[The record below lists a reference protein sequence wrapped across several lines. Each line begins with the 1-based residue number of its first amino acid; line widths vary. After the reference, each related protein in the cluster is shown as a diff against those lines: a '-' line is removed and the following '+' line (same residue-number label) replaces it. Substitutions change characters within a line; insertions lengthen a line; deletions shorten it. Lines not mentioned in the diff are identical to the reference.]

1 MKYQLSR
8 PRAFTLIELLVVI
21 AIIAILAAFLL
32 PALAQAKEKARRIAC
47 VNNLKETSI
56 SMHLFVTDHD
66 KYPWRLPQSEG
77 GSFARTFVYYSFL
90 AMSNDIETVKML
102 VCPSDKRSI
111 APDWGGLRDTNISY
125 FLGVDTKEERPGM
138 LLVGDWNIDGGRPNQ
153 NCPIAGINNHLT
165 MQFGRVEI
173 PRLFWGEGPHRY
185 AGNVSIGDAS
195 AHQVDARKTKEIL
208 SASDDDPG
216 GSFNNH
222 ILRPR

>member
-1 MKYQLSR
+1 MKPARSE
-8 PRAFTLIELLVVI
+8 PAAFTLIELLVVI

-47 VNNLKETSI
+47 VNNLKEISI
-56 SMHLFVTDHD
+56 AMHLFVTDND
-66 KYPWRLPQSEG
+66 KYPWRVPQSEG
-77 GSFARTFVYYSFL
+77 GSFARSFVYYSFL
-90 AMSNDIETVKML
+90 AMSNEIETANL
-102 VCPSDKRSI
+102 LACPSDTRLLAS
-111 APDWGGLRDTNISY
+111 DWGSLRDTNISY

-153 NCPIAGINNHLT
+153 TCPIAGINNLT
-165 MQFGRVEI
+165 MEFRRVDI
-173 PRLFWGEGPHRY
+173 PRLFWGERPHRY

-195 AHQVDARKTKEIL
+195 AHQVDARKTKDIL
-208 SASDDDPG
+208 FASDDDPG

>member
-1 MKYQLSR
+1 MKPARSR

-47 VNNLKETSI
+47 VNNLKEISI
-56 SMHLFVTDHD
+56 AMHLFVTDND
-66 KYPWRLPQSEG
+66 KYPWRVPQSEG
-77 GSFARTFVYYSFL
+77 GSFARSFVYYSFL
-90 AMSNDIETVKML
+90 AMSNEIETASL
-102 VCPSDKRSI
+102 LACPSDTRLLAS
-111 APDWGGLRDTNISY
+111 DWGSLRDTNISY

-153 NCPIAGINNHLT
+153 TCPIAGINNLT
-165 MQFGRVEI
+165 MEFRRVDI
-173 PRLFWGEGPHRY
+173 PRLFWGERPHRY

-195 AHQVDARKTKEIL
+195 AHQVDARKTKDIL
-208 SASDDDPG
+208 FASDDDPG

>member
-1 MKYQLSR
+1 MKPARSR

-47 VNNLKETSI
+47 VNNLKEISI
-56 SMHLFVTDHD
+56 AMHLFVTDND
-66 KYPWRLPQSEG
+66 KYPWRVPQSEG
-77 GSFARTFVYYSFL
+77 GSFARSFVYYSFL
-90 AMSNDIETVKML
+90 AMSNEIETANL
-102 VCPSDKRSI
+102 LACPSDTRLLAS
-111 APDWGGLRDTNISY
+111 DWGSLRDTNISY

-153 NCPIAGINNHLT
+153 TCPIAGINNLT
-165 MQFGRVEI
+165 MEFRRVDI
-173 PRLFWGEGPHRY
+173 PRLFWGERPHRY

-195 AHQVDARKTKEIL
+195 AHQVDARKTKDIL
-208 SASDDDPG
+208 FASDDDPG